1 MFLRIKSYE
10 VMKWPEFALF
20 TCFRVVF
27 AWLLASVPAAAFC
40 QVITLQNDAYNVVYD
55 CQLSIPIY
63 CEYICSPSNFG
74 NIPRSKVG
82 DFKVDKRVP
91 KPRAKQ
97 KDYNNSGYQRGH
109 LCPSADFACCLDLM
123 KSTYLLTNVVPMKPS
138 LNEGNWKTT
147 EIAARQLAV
156 KFGAVRVR
164 VWVFTQ
170 SVGRRSLP
178 RSCVT
183 IPTRFCKQI
192 SAISNDSLLTEFS
205 FSNY

>member
-1 MFLRIKSYE
+1 
-10 VMKWPEFALF
+10 MKWHNFALF
-20 TCFRVVF
+20 SCFRVVF
-27 AWLLASVPAAAFC
+27 AWLLASVPAAALT
-40 QVITLQNDAYNVVYD
+40 QTLTLQNEAYSVVYD
-55 CQLSIPIY
+55 CQLAIPIY

-123 KSTYLLTNVVPMKPS
+123 KSTYLLTNVVPMVPS
-138 LNEGNWKTT
+138 LNEGKWKTT
-147 EIAARQLAV
+147 EIAARQLAAQ
-156 KFGAVRVR
+156 FGGVRVR
-164 VWVFTQ
+164 VWVFTS
-170 SVGRRSLP
+170 SVGRLRLP
-178 RSCVT
+178 RSAVN
-183 IPTRFCKQI
+183 IPTHFCKQV
-192 SAISNDSLLTEFS
+192 STISNDSLLTEFS

>member
-1 MFLRIKSYE
+1 MFQNLKSYE
-10 VMKWPEFALF
+10 VMKWHNFALF
-20 TCFRVVF
+20 SCFRVVF
-27 AWLLASVPAAAFC
+27 AWLLASVPAAALT
-40 QVITLQNDAYNVVYD
+40 QTLTLHNEAYSVVYD
-55 CQLSIPIY
+55 CQLAIPIY

-74 NIPRSKVG
+74 TIPRSKVG

-123 KSTYLLTNVVPMKPS
+123 KSTYLLTNVVPMVPS
-138 LNEGNWKTT
+138 LNEGKWKTT
-147 EIAARQLAV
+147 EIAARQLAE
-156 KFGAVRVR
+156 KFGGVRVR

-183 IPTRFCKQI
+183 IPTHFCKQV

>member
-1 MFLRIKSYE
+1 MFQSLKSYE
-10 VMKWPEFALF
+10 VMKWHNFALF
-20 TCFRVVF
+20 SCFRVVF
-27 AWLLASVPAAAFC
+27 AWLLAGVPAAALT
-40 QVITLQNDAYNVVYD
+40 QTLPLLNEAYSVVYD
-55 CQLSIPIY
+55 CQLAIPIY

-123 KSTYLLTNVVPMKPS
+123 KSTYLLTNVVPMVPS
-138 LNEGNWKTT
+138 LNEGKWKTT
-147 EIAARQLAV
+147 EIAARQLAAQ
-156 KFGAVRVR
+156 FGGVRVR

-183 IPTRFCKQI
+183 IPTRFAKTV
-192 SAISNDSLLTEFS
+192 STFPGDSLLVEFS
-205 FSNY
+205 FLNE